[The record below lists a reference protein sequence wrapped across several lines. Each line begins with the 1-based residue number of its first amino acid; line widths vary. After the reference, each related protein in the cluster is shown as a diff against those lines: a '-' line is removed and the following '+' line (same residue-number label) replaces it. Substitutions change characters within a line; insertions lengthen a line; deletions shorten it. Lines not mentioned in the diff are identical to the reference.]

1 MTRRFGGFVDFFFF
15 TSFSFFFFFVT
26 EKMTALAWKLQRF
39 PFVAAVVAVVV
50 VVVVVVVALLRCG
63 FGRF

>member
-50 VVVVVVVALLRCG
+50 VVVVVVALLRCG